1 VESNFIYAA
10 IAFSIVFVVL
20 FGYML
25 LLTRQVQDLRR
36 AVDNIEAQ
44 QRERGVAW
52 EGDDRRQ
59 AGERK
64 HAI

>member
-44 QRERGVAW
+44 QRERGVVW